1 MTPGILIPAAAS
13 VALVVL
19 FALVLRRTGR
29 VIADTREAEGFRRAA
44 RDLATRVDISLG
56 GIGARIDAVRRH
68 QVPPTGIDEDLEA
81 ALDAVARYAAEADG
95 LGGPTSAGPIREG
108 LRSELERAERALEM
122 VRHGCGIL
130 ATSRGVGRD
139 TEAETSLKRGYL
151 NLLHARE
158 AIAAT
163 AARAAHI
170 VAPRSTVEP
179 VWFGRR
185 RDT

>member
-1 MTPGILIPAAAS
+1 MLLPAIAF

-29 VIADTREAEGFRRAA
+29 VIADTRQAEGFRRAA
-44 RDLATRVDISLG
+44 RDLVARVEISLG
-56 GIGARIDAVRRH
+56 AITDRIDAVRRH
-68 QVPPTGIDEDLEA
+68 RVPPTEIDEDLA
-81 ALDAVARYAAEADG
+81 AAFDAVGRYAAEASA
-95 LGGPTSAGPIREG
+95 LGGTSSAATVRDD
-108 LRSELERAERALEM
+108 LRADLERAERALEM
-122 VRHGCGIL
+122 VRHGCAIL
-130 ATSRGVGRD
+130 ATSRGTGRD

-158 AIAAT
+158 AIAAH
-163 AARAAHI
+163 AAGIDATKRPA
-170 VAPRSTVEP
+170 EP